1 MMNESASKRRQEKA
15 QATKE
20 KIFAA
25 AISLIE
31 EKGYE
36 AVTVSEIC
44 RAVGIAKGAFYL
56 HYQSK
61 EDIIRE
67 RYDRD
72 LAAFVTKRYA
82 AERDGQPRRTA
93 CERLERFLALEL
105 EFAQSVGRDVTC
117 LAYALQLNHAVKN
130 GGYVPTCL
138 FTQDLRD
145 EIAQSLGQAKATWTA
160 DAVFSYLESLVRG
173 ILATWCL
180 GDDQALVRGRDYLSL
195 SVRAVYY
202 GIQRPGRRESL
213 ATELL

>member
-1 MMNESASKRRQEKA
+1 MNEGAVKRRQEKA

-25 AISLIE
+25 SVALMQ

-44 RAVGIAKGAFYL
+44 RTVGIAKGAFYL

-67 RYDRD
+67 RYYRD
-72 LAAFVTKRYA
+72 LGDFVTKHYA
-82 AERDGQPRRTA
+82 AYRKDRPQSSASERIET
-93 CERLERFLALEL
+93 FLALEL

-117 LAYALQLNHAVKN
+117 LAYALNLSHAVKN
-130 GGYVPTCL
+130 GGDHFQKRV

-145 EIAQSLGQAKATWTA
+145 EIAASLSQAKSTWTA
-160 DAVFSYLESLVRG
+160 ETVFTYFESLVRG
-173 ILATWCL
+173 ILATWCF
-180 GDDQALVRGRDYLSL
+180 GDDQALARGREYLSL

-202 GIQRPGRRESL
+202 GVQRPGRRESL